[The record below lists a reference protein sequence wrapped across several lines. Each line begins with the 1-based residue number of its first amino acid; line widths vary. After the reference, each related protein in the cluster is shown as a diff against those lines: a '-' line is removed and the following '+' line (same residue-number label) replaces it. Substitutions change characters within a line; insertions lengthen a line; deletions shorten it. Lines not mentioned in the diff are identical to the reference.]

1 MHLGRL
7 AGGDEWVQFD
17 ISMEAIASRWIKA
30 LAPGSIPKSD
40 H

>member
-7 AGGDEWVQFD
+7 AGEIALVQFD
-17 ISMEAIASRWIKA
+17 ISMEAIASCWIKA

-40 H
+40 R